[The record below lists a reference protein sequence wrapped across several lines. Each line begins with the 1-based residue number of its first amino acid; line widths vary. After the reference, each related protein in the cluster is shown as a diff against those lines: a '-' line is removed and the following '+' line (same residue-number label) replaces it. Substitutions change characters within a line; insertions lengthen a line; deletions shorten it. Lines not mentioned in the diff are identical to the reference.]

1 MSDSNSSKLAK
12 EMLEN
17 QKKENDKAKEKAK
30 KALSG
35 NGTYHA

>member
-1 MSDSNSSKLAK
+1 MSKSDSCKLAK

-17 QKKENDKAKEKAK
+17 QKKENEKAKEKAK

-35 NGTYHA
+35 SSYNA